1 MKLSLIIFK
10 YLCQLLALAIS
21 WTNTNMGAC
30 IPKESKVVITFSRL
44 KSGNTLLMYNEI
56 YGVTIGTTCIIVRK
70 W

>member
-1 MKLSLIIFK
+1 
-10 YLCQLLALAIS
+10 
-21 WTNTNMGAC
+21 MGAC

-70 W
+70 